1 MDDKAVSVASSA
13 SGASNLSWNTSLSRT
28 SVSSLSCATLSGNRS
43 HSAHGLDDVIR
54 VVRTLNLQ
62 RYRYEDLS
70 REEVLGEGETYVV
83 ERCVARNENIF
94 AVKHLKV
101 SSDAMFH
108 KRLRSVILELQ
119 IMRHPPFKAHPN
131 IMPGL
136 GYGWNTKGNIIMPY
150 VVVEYASL
158 GTLRDY
164 ITGSKPSLYDIE
176 TLLGDVASGLAALHT
191 GGIVHGDM
199 KLDNVLVFP
208 SMDRPAKALA
218 KIADFGHALILNDA
232 SKSPDPGNLIYSG
245 TLM

>member
-1 MDDKAVSVASSA
+1 
-13 SGASNLSWNTSLSRT
+13 
-28 SVSSLSCATLSGNRS
+28 
-43 HSAHGLDDVIR
+43 
-54 VVRTLNLQ
+54 
-62 RYRYEDLS
+62 
-70 REEVLGEGETYVV
+70 LGEGETYVV
-83 ERCVARNENIF
+83 ERCVARNENVL

-150 VVVEYASL
+150 VVVEYAGL
-158 GTLRDY
+158 WTLREH
-164 ITGSKPSLYDIE
+164 ITTTKPTLHDIE
-176 TLLGDVASGLAALHT
+176 ILLGDVASGLVALHT
-191 GGIVHGDM
+191 CGIVHGDM

-218 KIADFGHALILNDA
+218 KVADFGHALILNNA
-232 SKSPDPGNLIYSG
+232 SKGHDPVNLRYWG

>member
-1 MDDKAVSVASSA
+1 
-13 SGASNLSWNTSLSRT
+13 
-28 SVSSLSCATLSGNRS
+28 
-43 HSAHGLDDVIR
+43 
-54 VVRTLNLQ
+54 LNLQ

-70 REEVLGEGETYVV
+70 REEILGEGETYVV
-83 ERCVARNENIF
+83 ERCVARNENVF
-94 AVKHLKV
+94 AIKHLKV

-136 GYGWNTKGNIIMPY
+136 GYGWNTKGNMIMPY
-150 VVVEYASL
+150 LVVEYAGL
-158 GTLRDY
+158 GTLREH
-164 ITGSKPSLYDIE
+164 ITATKPPLPDIE
-176 TLLGDVASGLAALHT
+176 ILLGDVASGLVALHT
-191 GGIVHGDM
+191 CGIVHGDM

-218 KIADFGHALILNDA
+218 RVADFGHALVLNNA
-232 SKSPDPGNLIYSG
+232 SSNHDGISLVYSG